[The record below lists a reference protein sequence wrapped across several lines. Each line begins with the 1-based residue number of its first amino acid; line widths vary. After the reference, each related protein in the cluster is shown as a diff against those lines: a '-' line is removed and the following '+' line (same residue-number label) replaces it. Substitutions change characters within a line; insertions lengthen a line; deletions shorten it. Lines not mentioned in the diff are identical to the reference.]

1 MSSPSSQ
8 PVFRYE
14 GACAFCGM
22 WVEFWRRLT
31 GDRVAY
37 VADGDRAREAVEYTD
52 GSGDFRAAHAIFQ
65 LLGSVPGYGWML
77 WCYRRVPGFAGL
89 SEGIYK
95 VVAAHRNAA
104 YRITRALWGS
114 HVEVASYRRA
124 SELFAQAL
132 ALVYLTAFVS
142 FGLQV
147 DGLIGSHGILPAVVY
162 FRGVGGWQFPSI
174 FWWASSDAALRG
186 ACWAGAALAMAAA
199 LVKAHTGW
207 QRLAFGLMFVL
218 YLSLVTAGQIF
229 MGYQW
234 DFLLLE
240 AGFLAI
246 FLTPAWP
253 RVWLFHW
260 LLFRLMFESG
270 LVKMQ
275 SHDATWSGL
284 TALTFHYETQPLPT
298 PLAWYAAQLPLW
310 FQKLSAGFVFAV
322 ELVLPLLIFGPRRVK
337 QASAIGT
344 ILLQVLILLTGNYT
358 FFNWLTIA
366 LCILLFDD
374 HFFGRA
380 AALRPGFDPRVN
392 RFASAALLLFVLVF
406 GCSQIAEM
414 CGDAPPLIV
423 RKAEAMLAP
432 YGLINQY
439 GLFASMTTSRP
450 EIVVEGSN
458 DGTAW
463 LPYEF
468 RFKAGRLDRAPAWVA
483 PYQPRLDWQMWFAS
497 LGSYE
502 QSPWF
507 GQFVLRL
514 LDGSPAV
521 LRLLERDPFAGK
533 PPRYIRARVYE
544 YHFTRGKA
552 RDWWQREEKGAYF
565 PAVSLRV
572 PGVE

>member
-1 MSSPSSQ
+1 MTPHELPLHVISVAGAACRVSCGGVSNASSR
-8 PVFRYE
+8 PVATSTYH
-14 GACAFCGM
+14 
-22 WVEFWRRLT
+22 
-31 GDRVAY
+31 
-37 VADGDRAREAVEYTD
+37 
-52 GSGDFRAAHAIFQ
+52 RAA
-65 LLGSVPGYGWML
+65 
-77 WCYRRVPGFAGL
+77 
-89 SEGIYK
+89 
-95 VVAAHRNAA
+95 
-104 YRITRALWGS
+104 
-114 HVEVASYRRA
+114 
-124 SELFAQAL
+124 ELFAKAL

-147 DGLIGSHGILPAVVY
+147 DGLIGTRGILPAGEY
-162 FRGVGGWQFPSI
+162 LRGTI
-174 FWWASSDAALRG
+174 FWWASNDAALSG
-186 ACWAGAALAMAAA
+186 VCWAGAALAIAAA
-199 LVKAHTGW
+199 LVKAHAAW
-207 QRLAFGLMFVL
+207 QRIAFGLMFVL
-218 YLSLVTAGQIF
+218 YLTLVTAGQIF

-240 AGFLAI
+240 AGFLNI
-246 FLTPAWP
+246 FLTPTWP

-270 LVKMQ
+270 LVKLQ
-275 SHDATWSGL
+275 SHDATWLNL
-284 TALTFHYETQPLPT
+284 TALHFHYETQPLPT
-298 PLAWYAAQLPLW
+298 PLAWYAAQLSLW
-310 FQKLSAGFVFAV
+310 FQKMSAGFVFAV
-322 ELVLPLLIFGPRRVK
+322 ELVLPFFIFGPRRLK
-337 QASAIGT
+337 QAAAIGT
-344 ILLQVLILLTGNYT
+344 ILLQALILLTGNYT

-366 LCILLFDD
+366 LCLLLFDD
-374 HFFGRA
+374 RFLGKATVVQPAFE
-380 AALRPGFDPRVN
+380 PRGN
-392 RFASAALLLFVLVF
+392 RFVSAALLVFVVVF

-414 CGDAPPLIV
+414 CGHAPPLAL
-423 RKAEAMLAP
+423 RKAEAAMAP

-468 RFKAGRLDRAPAWVA
+468 RYKAGRLDRRPAWAA

-497 LGSYE
+497 LGGYE

-514 LDGSPAV
+514 LEGSPPV

-544 YHFTRGKA
+544 YRFTRGQT
-552 RDWWQREEKGAYF
+552 RDWWRREEKGAYF

-572 PGVE
+572 PGVQ